1 MRAYNF
7 AAGPAALPTEVMER
21 IRDEWLDWQGNGA
34 SVIEVSHRGKPFL
47 RVAEQAEQDLRDLLS
62 IPADYAV
69 LFMQGGASA
78 QFALVPMNLA
88 APDATVDYLNTGHWS
103 AKAIAEA
110 RRYCRVHVAAD
121 VGAPYARVPAPSDI
135 AYSGRAEYV
144 HYTPNETIG
153 GVEFADV
160 PETGGV
166 PLVADMSSNILSRP
180 IDVSQYALIYAG
192 AQKNIGPAGLVVVIV
207 RRDLLGRARAGTPTV
222 FDYRAVAAEHSMLNT
237 PPTFAWYAAG
247 LVFQWLKARGGVA
260 AIERQNRAKAQALY
274 AAIDASPFYRNRVA
288 PEARSRM
295 NVVFQLARP
304 ELDEEFLR
312 RADAAGLK
320 SLKGHRVAGGMRAS
334 LYNSMPA
341 EGVAALVDFMREFE
355 RAHA

>member
-7 AAGPAALPTEVMER
+7 APGPAALPTEVMER

-34 SVIEVSHRGKPFL
+34 SVIELSHRGKPFL

-160 PETGGV
+160 RETGGV

-207 RRDLLGRARAGTPTV
+207 RRDLLGRSRADTPSV

-260 AIERQNRAKAQALY
+260 AIERANLAKAQMLY
-274 AAIDASPFYRNRVA
+274 SAIDASSFYRNTVA
-288 PEARSRM
+288 PGARSRM
-295 NVVFQLARP
+295 NVVFHLARP
-304 ELDEEFLR
+304 DLDAEFLR

-320 SLKGHRVAGGMRAS
+320 NLRGHRVAGGMRAS
-334 LYNSMPA
+334 LYNSMPV

-355 RAHA
+355 RGYT